1 MPAPLDGFRV
11 LDLSI
16 GIAGGYATKLLADAG
31 AEVVKCEDAAG
42 DPLRRWSASGAAIAA
57 DDDGALFK
65 VLAASKQSAVPT
77 LEEAL
82 DLVRWADAIVWSP
95 GSELAASMSP
105 ARLRELNPTALVL
118 SITPFGLAGPWA
130 GRPATELTLQAI
142 SGGVFARGTP
152 NRPPV
157 SVGGRTGEWLS
168 GMIGGVGLL
177 ASYRRRLR
185 TAQGELLDLSM
196 LESIVLTHTMYEV
209 NYRSIAGVPPYA
221 RRLLNFPGIERTK
234 DGWVAFMVVTGQQ
247 WLDFCL
253 MVERTDWMDD
263 EHLIRLEQRIVR
275 RKELAPALAE
285 WMTTHTTDEVIE
297 IAEALRVPVAPV
309 GNGALTPRF
318 DHLVAN
324 GLMTT
329 NPRGGFVQPAHPYRF
344 PRSNLQLRDFAPA
357 PMLGEHT
364 AKVTTTCTPRELTTG
379 TEPAALP
386 FQDLRVCDLTA
397 FWAGPIVG
405 YVLAMLGADVIKV
418 ESVSRPDGMRMRG
431 ARSFREDLWWE
442 TGPSYHGGN
451 AGKRGITLDL
461 GSEEGRKLLLELVA
475 HSDVLVENFT
485 PRVMTSWGLTYDVL
499 KAVRPDLIYA
509 RLPAFGS
516 DGPWRDRSG
525 YAQTIEAVSGIAWMT
540 GYPDAPP
547 QFANSVGDPL
557 AGSHAT
563 IAISLAL
570 EHRRRT
576 GEGSLIEA
584 PMLGGALNICA
595 EQYAECSAYGAF
607 LTRDGNRGPTAAP
620 QGLYLAGDSGGD
632 TWVAVSVETE
642 RQWHGLRKALG
653 EPSGWDCLN
662 NRDQRRAQHD
672 AIDETI
678 NAWTSARGAAEVEDV
693 LVSHGVPAAVVGNG
707 AFLDSNPQL
716 QARGFFEELA
726 GHPVVGSATH
736 SGYPIR
742 FSGGP
747 HPPVHRRTP
756 PLLGEHNREVLGG
769 ILGHSDAQLAAWEAA
784 GVIGKRPK
792 HG

>member
-16 GIAGGYATKLLADAG
+16 GIAGGYTTKLLADAG
-31 AEVVKCEDAAG
+31 AEVVTCEDAAG

-105 ARLRELNPTALVL
+105 ARVRELNPTALVL

-130 GRPATELTLQAI
+130 GRPATEFTLQAI

-152 NRPPV
+152 SRPPV
-157 SVGGRTGEWLS
+157 CVGGRTGEWLS
-168 GMIGGVGLL
+168 GMIGAVGLL

-185 TAQGELLDLSM
+185 TGQGELLDLSM

-209 NYRSIAGVPPYA
+209 NYRSIAGVPPYT

-253 MVERTDWMDD
+253 MVERADWMDN
-263 EHLIRLEQRIVR
+263 ESLIRLEQRISR
-275 RKELAPALAE
+275 RDELAPAIAE

-324 GLMTT
+324 RLMTT
-329 NPRGGFVQPAHPYRF
+329 NPRGGFVQPNHPYRF
-344 PRSNLQLRDFAPA
+344 PRSSLQLRDFAPA
-357 PMLGEHT
+357 PTLGEHT
-364 AKVTTTCTPRELTTG
+364 ATVTTTCTPRELTTG

-461 GSEEGRKLLLELVA
+461 GSEEGRELLLELVS

-485 PRVMTSWGLTYDVL
+485 PRVMASWGLTYDVL

-540 GYPDAPP
+540 GYPDTPP

-595 EQYAECSAYGAF
+595 EQYAEFSAYGA
-607 LTRDGNRGPTAAP
+607 LLKRDGNRSPTAAP
-620 QGLYLAGDSGGD
+620 QGLYLCADSGGD

-642 RQWHGLRKALG
+642 RQWHGLRTALG

-662 NRDQRRAQHD
+662 SREQRRAQHD

-716 QARGFFEELA
+716 QARGFFEDLA

-769 ILGHSDAQLAAWEAA
+769 LLGHSDAQLAAWEAA
-784 GVIGKRPK
+784 GVIGTKPK